1 MNSMLH
7 EAWKAHEA
15 ARAAGGGEVMPLW
28 SEPGRKPVCQAAA
41 ETPSAARCEWT
52 EAVCRRSA
60 NANKCAEWL
69 RAVGVKISSIEI
81 DRLGALIT
89 VQFSPFLWR
98 LFANDC
104 AWQKRRQQGE
114 ATIYTWF
121 AVRFGARIE
130 WEEIQCPR
138 S

>member
-1 MNSMLH
+1 MNQLH
-7 EAWKAHEA
+7 EAWKDREA
-15 ARAAGGGEVMPLW
+15 RSASPCTRPSSVAVPSDQGE
-28 SEPGRKPVCQAAA
+28 QTA
-41 ETPSAARCEWT
+41 
-52 EAVCRRSA
+52 AVCRRTA
-60 NANKCAEWL
+60 NAHKCADWL
-69 RAVGVKISSIEI
+69 KGIGVKIISIEI
-81 DRLGALIT
+81 DRLRALVK
-89 VQFSPFLWR
+89 VQFTPFLWR

-104 AWQKRRQQGE
+104 AWQRRRQEGE